1 MEHYYNLN
9 DFYEVETIITKKKL
23 KGKNY
28 YLIKWQGYPV
38 IESTWEP
45 TSNLKNVQYMIRDF
59 ESDYPESIDK
69 ELFEIFQNNNTST
82 NIGKSC
88 ERNSLNKKKFRG
100 KNIKKEQK
108 ENFKVKNQND
118 ELDMLKEHLYIT
130 IKGKNQEKEAQEN
143 YSKNLTID
151 LFETESPSTTTKEN
165 EKENESGSYIIFEN
179 LNKDDQM
186 HINDENQL
194 IMPKVII

>member
-38 IESTWEP
+38 NESTWEP

-118 ELDMLKEHLYIT
+118 ELDMLKEHLYII
-130 IKGKNQEKEAQEN
+130 IKEKKIQEN
-143 YSKNLTID
+143 YSKNLMID
-151 LFETESPSTTTKEN
+151 LLETESPSTTIKES
-165 EKENESGSYIIFEN
+165 EKEKESRSCMIFEN
-179 LNKDDQM
+179 FNKDDQI
-186 HINDENQL
+186 HKENQL
-194 IMPKVII
+194 IMPKIII

>member
-130 IKGKNQEKEAQEN
+130 IKEKNQEKETQEN

>member
-130 IKGKNQEKEAQEN
+130 IKEKNQEKEAQEN

>member
-59 ESDYPESIDK
+59 ENDYPESIDK

-108 ENFKVKNQND
+108 ENFKVKYQND

-130 IKGKNQEKEAQEN
+130 IKEKNQEKEAQEN

>member
-38 IESTWEP
+38 NESTWEP

-130 IKGKNQEKEAQEN
+130 IKEKNQEKEAQEN